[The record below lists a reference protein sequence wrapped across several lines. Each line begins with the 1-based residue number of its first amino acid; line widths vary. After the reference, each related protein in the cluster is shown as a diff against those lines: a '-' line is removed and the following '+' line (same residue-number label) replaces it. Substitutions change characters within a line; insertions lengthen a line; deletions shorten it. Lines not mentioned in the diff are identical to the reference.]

1 SLLLLP
7 TVVLAQYNSQTYPD
21 PRLDPLQCGLA
32 FPGTVCDPTRII
44 SDEERGKIA
53 QRIQQLTSVT
63 APIRNTSPS
72 CALRPNANLEIFVAV
87 IDKIGSVPNAAVDI
101 EQFANNLKRK
111 YQNFQD
117 VGVCDTSV
125 LIVNSRQDRQVF
137 TVAGRDAK
145 ISKAT
150 LRKAFERNVGHFK
163 DGRYALGLEGMIEV
177 IVASYGNAHIVQTP
191 TGDNFGGFDQTGSTH
206 NTITQRAAGLPSV
219 LTTDNKQIVTER
231 DIVEVEEADKV
242 WVQIMQLALA
252 RCGNDRSQFTGSVRA
267 VVEEAMQISLALIS
281 DTRYNSIE
289 EEVDKHKDILGI
301 REQAWNSAA
310 SSFLVPLYEKYT
322 GNLAAS
328 PVKSCPNPNVLQ
340 KLLMRRR
347 I

>member
-1 SLLLLP
+1 
-7 TVVLAQYNSQTYPD
+7 
-21 PRLDPLQCGLA
+21 
-32 FPGTVCDPTRII
+32 
-44 SDEERGKIA
+44 
-53 QRIQQLTSVT
+53 
-63 APIRNTSPS
+63 
-72 CALRPNANLEIFVAV
+72 
-87 IDKIGSVPNAAVDI
+87 
-101 EQFANNLKRK
+101 KRK

-117 VGVCDTSV
+117 VGMCDTSV

-145 ISKAT
+145 INKAT
-150 LRKAFERNVGHFK
+150 LRQAFERNVLHFK

-177 IVASYGNAHIVQTP
+177 IVAAYGNAHIVQTP
-191 TGDNFGGFDQTGSTH
+191 AGDQFNGFDGSAGAGTH
-206 NTITQRAAGLPSV
+206 NSITQRAAGLPSV
-219 LTTDNKQIVTER
+219 HTTDSRQLIVER
-231 DIVEVEEADKV
+231 EIVEVDEPDKV

-252 RCGNDRSQFTGSVRA
+252 RCGDNKQLFAGSVRA

-310 SSFLVPLYEKYT
+310 NSFLHPMYEKYA
-322 GNLAAS
+322 GNLASS

-340 KLLMRRR
+340 KLRR

>member
-1 SLLLLP
+1 MVRLLSLLLLP
-7 TVVLAQYNSQTYPD
+7 TLALAQYNSQTYPD

-32 FPGTVCDPTRII
+32 FPGTVCDPTRIL
-44 SDEERGKIA
+44 SDDERGKIA

-72 CALRPNANLEIFVAV
+72 CALRPSANLEIFVAV
-87 IDKIGSVPNAAVDI
+87 IDKIGSVPHAA
-101 EQFANNLKRK
+101 
-111 YQNFQD
+111 D

-191 TGDNFGGFDQTGSTH
+191 TGENFGGFDQTH
-206 NTITQRAAGLPSV
+206 NTITQRAAGAPSV
-219 LTTDNKQIVTER
+219 LTTDAKQIVSER
-231 DIVEVEEADKV
+231 EIVEIEEADKV

-252 RCGNDRSQFTGSVRA
+252 RCGSDRSQFTGSVRA

-281 DTRYNSIE
+281 DSRYNSIE

-310 SSFLVPLYEKYT
+310 SSFLLPLYEKYN
-322 GNLAAS
+322 GNLASS

-340 KLLMRRR
+340 KLLRRR
-347 I
+347 L